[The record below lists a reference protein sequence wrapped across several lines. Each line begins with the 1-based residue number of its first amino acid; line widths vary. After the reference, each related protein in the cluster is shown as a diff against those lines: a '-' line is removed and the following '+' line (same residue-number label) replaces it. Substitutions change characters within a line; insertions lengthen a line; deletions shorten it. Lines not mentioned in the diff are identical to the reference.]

1 MISRPASRWR
11 GTGHIGAST
20 EIASIGGLYKYARN
34 DEERTAADVEERTRE
49 DEEAKKHERNPE
61 ERALLGRHQRPTFDL
76 TAAY

>member
-34 DEERTAADVEERTRE
+34 DEERTAADAEERTR